1 MCELWKVMEIYTS
14 VTKFH
19 FVLPTNTEEAAS
31 LFLLW
36 QLADIL
42 SNILVWYKSDTSLVT
57 SQIYLQKI
65 RLVM

>member
-19 FVLPTNTEEAAS
+19 FVLSTNTEEAAPLS
-31 LFLLW
+31 SLW

-42 SNILVWYKSDTSLVT
+42 SKVLVWYKSDTSLVT
-57 SQIYLQKI
+57 SQIYLRKI